1 LVVWGVL
8 MRKLPTLAKR
18 EADTAGWTEGF
29 SWTERLR
36 RRARAGHEEGLPE
49 EAFGAAGEWSRYCSL
64 TIVLTLAVTPS
75 AISTTTM

>member
-1 LVVWGVL
+1 
-8 MRKLPTLAKR
+8 MPKLPKLAKR
-18 EADTAGWTEGF
+18 EADTADWTEGF

-49 EAFGAAGEWSRYCSL
+49 EAFGTTDPGARYCSL

>member
-1 LVVWGVL
+1 
-8 MRKLPTLAKR
+8 MRKLSTLAKR

-36 RRARAGHEEGLPE
+36 RRVRAGREEGLPE
-49 EAFGAAGEWSRYCSL
+49 EAFGTTRRVARRYCSL